1 MVEQAPDA
9 EAWRILS
16 SLTTQMV
23 FEYRPMLLQDGELSY
38 QQCGSKLS
46 CQKGKGSSK
55 IQIEQGLSWSANLR
69 LIRV

>member
-23 FEYRPMLLQDGELSY
+23 FEYKPMLLQDGD
-38 QQCGSKLS
+38 
-46 CQKGKGSSK
+46 
-55 IQIEQGLSWSANLR
+55 
-69 LIRV
+69 